1 MNWVKTFLLSASVRT
16 QSLLEYLL
24 EYLLVFPFVCNG
36 VPQLMLLKFIQ
47 WSCSGVSRG
56 RAAKGD
62 EGTGG
67 EDFTR
72 DGR

>member
-1 MNWVKTFLLSASVRT
+1 
-16 QSLLEYLL
+16 
-24 EYLLVFPFVCNG
+24 
-36 VPQLMLLKFIQ
+36 MLLKFIQ